1 MAAGMAGG
9 SVVIR
14 FATRAGIVI
23 QVWDWSSSNNIILTE
38 RSHLGKGLESGFKTG
53 EG

>member
-23 QVWDWSSSNNIILTE
+23 QVWDWSSSNNIIDTINE
-38 RSHLGKGLESGFKTG
+38 GATSKTSLI
-53 EG
+53 